1 MAEETQGVHYRLT
14 AGDNGFSA
22 TLNKAVD
29 TLKTL
34 KNETQALKDKEKE
47 LTAELKTVSEKYG
60 ENSKRAKELRK
71 SLNDNRAEQARL
83 SVEVAK
89 ANNEISKQTKQM
101 RETASAAKEAANGT
115 ETLANGLNLIKGIV
129 AGYAGKKLFDVLIGT
144 NKDYE
149 QALTS
154 FEVILGSAD
163 KADKLMSDLEKF
175 ASVTPFNTE
184 DVQKASTMLLGYG
197 VEAENLLDIMG
208 RLGDLSQGSA
218 EKLDRVSLAYG
229 QMLAKGKVTGE
240 EMRQLIEAQVPL
252 LQGLAD
258 YLGKSTAEVQDM
270 VSKGAVG
277 INDLN
282 GAIVKMTSEGGKFFN
297 MMEKQSET
305 MGGKL
310 ATLEDN
316 ISIIGRNIGEE
327 TFQALKGEL
336 EEVIS
341 ALDRMSEDGSLD
353 EFAQNIGEDIASV
366 ITFIANLIKFLYEI
380 KDVLIA
386 GAGAWLTYKTA
397 IGTLTVIQSVTT
409 WGKGLIVTLKALQ
422 AVKANGITY
431 STLYKAA
438 ILGEQGAIKA
448 CSAAGIKD
456 IAMKGAQV
464 TATNTATGATLK
476 FNAVL
481 LANPVTWIV
490 GALALLVGGL
500 AAYSMASGN
509 AADKTKKLNEE
520 MSETKDKITETKDK
534 LTEVDKKMAELQKKG
549 TLSLTEQEDLK
560 RLREQKDLLEDEL
573 ELLRQKQKI
582 QNQEAEKNAI
592 KYSKDIEKT
601 VNNDISEY
609 NRNRTLSNINAA
621 TSVQSNIKRG
631 AESDAEKYKEKLLE
645 TRKTARENL
654 LNITGTDEDAQKA
667 KETLESL
674 IDTIEKAVY
683 SAEELNK
690 VKLTD
695 LLEENNRLSDAVEKL
710 SEKGE
715 VTADDVNA
723 LAEKFPVL
731 KDYMD
736 STGVSAETLAAEFSK
751 AKDETSGLKEE
762 TSKLSETLSGLSAM
776 GNAIGTLSEG
786 FKEISKDGKL
796 TFSAIAEIGEKFK
809 DVSGIDEYVKR
820 LSKTNLT
827 AKEAQ
832 GIFGELTKKYI
843 EQQTASGNLAAADEE
858 LIAKMLSENGVANA
872 SAVAHDVVKSAKIDN
887 AVETVEL
894 TDKTI
899 DEIKALSEE
908 SDGAFSAEEA
918 LQALLQKK
926 LQLNE
931 IKINTADDVAQ
942 IENIARAAGASIGA
956 LAELAKAK
964 ALLSKDNLSIGDLK
978 QLDNLQLQLRNG
990 TYDFGFS
997 KNFSTTPTVTSKA
1010 DKKGGG
1016 SKSSSK
1022 KDDRFEKA
1030 RNDLQYQLDKELI
1043 SEEAFYNELEKL
1055 NNNFHKQQS
1064 EDWKK
1069 VDAEIAKGRKKLSEE
1084 AEKNAENE
1092 RKKRVSAFKEE
1103 NERKLSDIDG
1113 YYNRLDAKGEL
1124 TTEKELA
1131 HLQEKRDK
1139 YLEFYEAVQNADFL
1153 TADEKDE
1160 LLREYSEDITDCDK
1174 GIRQKKKEILDN
1186 ELSDYEAYLDER
1198 EFYGKSSAEEEAE
1211 TYQKCIDKIKEAYA
1225 QGILSYEEYVE
1236 YMKNYNM
1243 KTYTSKNNSFKD
1255 GLTNSE
1261 KWINERNKLDDW
1273 SKHNDTE
1280 VEAIV
1285 RVMNRIEEAYQ
1296 NGIIGNK
1303 EYNEFM
1309 ETWGDKLYESVK
1321 SSTQKAIEAE
1331 EARLKNVYKSEYE
1344 EKKKSL
1350 EKGLEKRLETLK
1362 KERSAMENYYDSEI
1376 DKLEELQKK
1385 RKEDKEDEDD
1395 NLKLARL
1402 TEKLKYESDEEN
1414 RKNLEKEIKDLK
1426 EEISDKMFDRD
1437 IENQKD
1443 ALKTEKKLKLEKLDE
1458 TMDEVQ
1464 SVTQSRIDAMSKR
1477 YERQI
1482 SSIDLAAAIHDNLDL
1497 RRFEE
1502 IGEEIGS
1509 TLATPIQ
1516 NMVNGALQ
1524 GINSLNE
1531 MTASERGSVTYNT
1544 RNVYNNN
1551 ASVKQYISADRKTPW
1566 QIARGLNKTISS
1578 VLGTEITQN

>member
-101 RETASAAKEAANGT
+101 RETASAADKATDSTKA
-115 ETLANGLNLIKGIV
+115 LANGLNLIKGIV

-270 VSKGAVG
+270 VSKGSVG

-386 GAGAWLTYKTA
+386 GAGTWLTYKTA

-409 WGKGLIVTLKALQ
+409 WSKGLIVTLKALQ

-573 ELLRQKQKI
+573 ELLREKEKL
-582 QNQEAEKNAI
+582 QNQELNDNAI
-592 KYSKDIEKT
+592 KYAKSYDRKGWNFFAH
-601 VNNDISEY
+601 NNTDYVATNSNLELY
-609 NRNRTLSNINAA
+609 KNANSDTLKQQMK
-621 TSVQSNIKRG
+621 V
-631 AESDAEKYKEKLLE
+631 DLLN

-723 LAEKFPVL
+723 LAEKFPAL

-796 TFSAIAEIGEKFK
+796 TFSTIAEIGEKFN

-843 EQQTASGNLAAADEE
+843 EQQTASGNLADADEE

-942 IENIARAAGASIGA
+942 IENIARAAGASIGT

-997 KNFSTTPTVTSKA
+997 KNSSTTPTVTSKA

-1153 TADEKDE
+1153 TAEEKDE

-1174 GIRQKKKEILDN
+1174 GIRQKKKEVLDD

-1198 EFYGKSSAEEEAE
+1198 EFYGKSSAEEEVE

-1255 GLTNSE
+1255 GLTSSE

-1509 TLATPIQ
+1509 ALATPIQ

>member
-270 VSKGAVG
+270 VSKGSVG

-336 EEVIS
+336 EDVIS

-422 AVKANGITY
+422 AVKAKGITY

-481 LANPVTWIV
+481 LANPVTWVV

-573 ELLRQKQKI
+573 ELLREKEKLTAKE
-582 QNQEAEKNAI
+582 QNNTAI
-592 KYSKDIEKT
+592 KYAKRAEGVAYNEEIDAHIRGYTGET
-601 VNNDISEY
+601 VSEST
-609 NRNRTLSNINAA
+609 RDNAK
-621 TSVQSNIKRG
+621 I
-631 AESDAEKYKEKLLE
+631 KLLDY
-645 TRKTARENL
+645 RKTARENL
-654 LNITGTDEDAQKA
+654 LNITGTDEEATKA
-667 KETLESL
+667 KETLQGL
-674 IDTIEKAVY
+674 IDKINEAIYTE
-683 SAEELNK
+683 EELNK

-695 LLEENNRLSDAVEKL
+695 LLEENNKLSDAVEKL

-723 LAEKFPVL
+723 LAEKFPAL

-751 AKDETSGLKEE
+751 AKDETSGLKDE

-796 TFSAIAEIGEKFK
+796 TFSTIAEIGEKFN

-843 EQQTASGNLAAADEE
+843 EQQIASGNLADADEE

-872 SAVAHDVVKSAKIDN
+872 SAVAHDMVAVQKAKN
-887 AVETVEL
+887 TLE
-894 TDKTI
+894 TI
-899 DEIKALSEE
+899 DLTNKTDEEIIALLMEKDKSL
-908 SDGAFSAEEA
+908 SAEEA
-918 LQALLQKK
+918 MKALLERKK
-926 LQLNE
+926 ELNG
-931 IKINTADDVAQ
+931 IKINTDDDIAA
-942 IENIARAAGASIGA
+942 IENLAIMADTGRIA
-956 LAELAKAK
+956 LENLAKAK
-964 ALLSKDNLSIGDLK
+964 YLWANGSFLDNWKATSKDGNGDK
-978 QLDNLQLQLRNG
+978 DDILDFKL
-990 TYDFGFS
+990 
-997 KNFSTTPTVTSKA
+997 TTPKITSPSS
-1010 DKKGGG
+1010 KK
-1016 SKSSSK
+1016 SSSSSK

-1153 TADEKDE
+1153 AADEKDE
-1160 LLREYSEDITDCDK
+1160 LLREYSDNITDCDK
-1174 GIRQKKKEILDN
+1174 GIRQKKKEVLDD

-1198 EFYGKSSAEEEAE
+1198 EFYGKSSAEEEVE

-1362 KERSAMENYYDSEI
+1362 KERSAMEDYYDSEI

-1509 TLATPIQ
+1509 ALATPIQ

>member
-34 KNETQALKDKEKE
+34 KNETQALKDREKE

-341 ALDRMSEDGSLD
+341 TLDRMSEDGSLD

-386 GAGAWLTYKTA
+386 GAVAWLTYKTA

-438 ILGEQGAIKA
+438 ILGEQGAIEL
-448 CSAAGIKD
+448 CSKAGIKD
-456 IAMKGAQV
+456 IAVKGGQAV
-464 TATNTATGATLK
+464 ATNTATGATIKL
-476 FNAVL
+476 NAVM
-481 LANPVTWIV
+481 LASPVTWIV
-490 GALALLVGGL
+490 GAIALLVGGL
-500 AAYSMASGN
+500 TAYCLAAGN

-573 ELLRQKQKI
+573 ELLREKEKLTAKKQ
-582 QNQEAEKNAI
+582 NDTAI
-592 KYSKDIEKT
+592 KYAKNYEKAKKGEAVWAWEDDDYDDIQTQLAFLKSGNE
-601 VNNDISEY
+601 S
-609 NRNRTLSNINAA
+609 NRDNAK
-621 TSVQSNIKRG
+621 I
-631 AESDAEKYKEKLLE
+631 KLLDY
-645 TRKTARENL
+645 RKTARENL
-654 LNITGTDEDAQKA
+654 LNITGTDEEATKA
-667 KETLESL
+667 KETLQGL
-674 IDTIEKAVY
+674 IDKINEAIYTE
-683 SAEELNK
+683 EELNK

-723 LAEKFPVL
+723 LAEKFPAL

-796 TFSAIAEIGEKFK
+796 TFSTIAEIGEKFK

-827 AKEAQ
+827 AKKAQ

-872 SAVAHDVVKSAKIDN
+872 SAVAHDMVAVQKAKN
-887 AVETVEL
+887 TLE
-894 TDKTI
+894 TI
-899 DEIKALSEE
+899 DLTNKTDEEIIALLMEKDKSL
-908 SDGAFSAEEA
+908 SAEEA
-918 LQALLQKK
+918 MKALLERKK
-926 LQLNE
+926 ELNG
-931 IKINTADDVAQ
+931 IKINTDDDIAA
-942 IENIARAAGASIGA
+942 IENLAIMADTGRIA
-956 LAELAKAK
+956 LENLAKAK
-964 ALLSKDNLSIGDLK
+964 YLWANGSFLDNWKATSKDGNGDK
-978 QLDNLQLQLRNG
+978 DDILDFKL
-990 TYDFGFS
+990 
-997 KNFSTTPTVTSKA
+997 TTPKITSPSS
-1010 DKKGGG
+1010 KK
-1016 SKSSSK
+1016 SSSSSK

-1030 RNDLQYQLDKELI
+1030 RDDLQYQLDKELI

-1064 EDWKK
+1064 SDWKK

-1153 TADEKDE
+1153 AADEKDE
-1160 LLREYSEDITDCDK
+1160 LLREYSDNITDCDK
-1174 GIRQKKKEILDN
+1174 GIRQKKKEVLDD
-1186 ELSDYEAYLDER
+1186 ELSDYETYLDER
-1198 EFYGKSSAEEEAE
+1198 EFYGKSSAEEEVE

-1362 KERSAMENYYDSEI
+1362 KERSAMEDYYDSEI

-1509 TLATPIQ
+1509 ALATPIQ

>member
-34 KNETQALKDKEKE
+34 KNETQALKDREKE

-101 RETASAAKEAANGT
+101 RETASAADKATDSTKA
-115 ETLANGLNLIKGIV
+115 LANGLKLIKGIV

-149 QALTS
+149 QAMTS
-154 FEVILGSAD
+154 FDVLLGSAE
-163 KADKLMSDLEKF
+163 KANTLMSDLEKF

-258 YLGKSTAEVQDM
+258 YLGKSTAEVQDLI
-270 VSKGAVG
+270 SKGTVG
-277 INDLN
+277 IDDLN

-305 MGGKL
+305 MSGKL

-422 AVKANGITY
+422 AVKAKGITY

-481 LANPVTWIV
+481 LANPLTWIV

-520 MSETKDKITETKDK
+520 MSETKDKITDTKDK

-573 ELLRQKQKI
+573 ELLREKEKLTAKKQ
-582 QNQEAEKNAI
+582 NDTAI
-592 KYSKDIEKT
+592 KYAKNYEKAKKGEAVWAWEDDDYDDIQTQLAFLKSGNE
-601 VNNDISEY
+601 S
-609 NRNRTLSNINAA
+609 NRDNAK
-621 TSVQSNIKRG
+621 I
-631 AESDAEKYKEKLLE
+631 KLLDY
-645 TRKTARENL
+645 RKTARENL
-654 LNITGTDEDAQKA
+654 LNITGTDEEATKA
-667 KETLESL
+667 KETLQGL
-674 IDTIEKAVY
+674 IDKINEAIYTE
-683 SAEELNK
+683 EELNK

-723 LAEKFPVL
+723 LAEKFPAL
-731 KDYMD
+731 KEYMD

-751 AKDETSGLKEE
+751 AKDETSGLKDE

-796 TFSAIAEIGEKFK
+796 TFSTIAEIGEKFN

-872 SAVAHDVVKSAKIDN
+872 SAVAHDMVAVQKAKN
-887 AVETVEL
+887 TLE
-894 TDKTI
+894 TI
-899 DEIKALSEE
+899 DLTNKTDEEIIALLMEKDKSL
-908 SDGAFSAEEA
+908 SAEEA
-918 LQALLQKK
+918 MKALLERKK
-926 LQLNE
+926 ELNG
-931 IKINTADDVAQ
+931 IKINTDDDIAA
-942 IENIARAAGASIGA
+942 IENLAIMADTGRIA
-956 LAELAKAK
+956 LENLAKAK
-964 ALLSKDNLSIGDLK
+964 YLWANGSFLDNWKATSKDGNGDK
-978 QLDNLQLQLRNG
+978 DDILDFKL
-990 TYDFGFS
+990 
-997 KNFSTTPTVTSKA
+997 TTPKITSPSS
-1010 DKKGGG
+1010 KK
-1016 SKSSSK
+1016 SSSSSK

-1153 TADEKDE
+1153 AADEKDE
-1160 LLREYSEDITDCDK
+1160 LLREYSDNITDCDK
-1174 GIRQKKKEILDN
+1174 GIRQKKKEVLDD

-1198 EFYGKSSAEEEAE
+1198 EFYGKSSAEEEVE

-1362 KERSAMENYYDSEI
+1362 KERSAMEDYYDSEI

-1464 SVTQSRIDAMSKR
+1464 SVTQNRIDAMSKR

-1509 TLATPIQ
+1509 ALATPIQ

>member
-34 KNETQALKDKEKE
+34 KNETQALKDREKE

-71 SLNDNRAEQARL
+71 SLNDNRAEQVRL

-115 ETLANGLNLIKGIV
+115 ETLANGLKLIKGIV

-305 MGGKL
+305 MSGKL

-341 ALDRMSEDGSLD
+341 SLDRMSEDGSLD

-386 GAGAWLTYKTA
+386 GAGAWLTYKAA
-397 IGTLTVIQSVTT
+397 IGTLTVIQSVTA
-409 WGKGLIVTLKALQ
+409 WGKGLIATLKALQ
-422 AVKANGITY
+422 AVKKAGVTF

-438 ILGEQGAIKA
+438 ILGEQVAIKA
-448 CSAAGIKD
+448 CSKAGLTD
-456 IAMKGAQV
+456 ITIKGAQV

-476 FNAVL
+476 FNATL
-481 LANPVTWIV
+481 LASPITWIV

-509 AADKTKKLNEE
+509 AADKTKKLNDE
-520 MSETKDKITETKDK
+520 MSETKDKITDTKDK
-534 LTEVDKKMAELQKKG
+534 LSEVDKKMAELQKKG

-573 ELLRQKQKI
+573 ELLREKEKLTAKKQ
-582 QNQEAEKNAI
+582 NDTAI
-592 KYSKDIEKT
+592 KYAKNYEKAKKGEAVWAWEDDDYDDIQTQLAFLKSG
-601 VNNDISEY
+601 NDS
-609 NRNRTLSNINAA
+609 NRDNAK
-621 TSVQSNIKRG
+621 I
-631 AESDAEKYKEKLLE
+631 KLLDY
-645 TRKTARENL
+645 RKNARENL
-654 LNITGTDEDAQKA
+654 LNITGTDEEANKA
-667 KETLESL
+667 KETLQGL
-674 IDTIEKAVY
+674 IDKINEAIYTE
-683 SAEELNK
+683 EELNK

-695 LLEENNRLSDAVEKL
+695 LLEENNKLSDAVEKL

-715 VTADDVNA
+715 VTANDVNA
-723 LAEKFPVL
+723 LAEKFPAL

-843 EQQTASGNLAAADEE
+843 EQQTASGNLADADEE

-872 SAVAHDVVKSAKIDN
+872 SAVAHDMVAVQKAKN
-887 AVETVEL
+887 TLE
-894 TDKTI
+894 TI
-899 DEIKALSEE
+899 DLTNKTDEEIIALLMEKDKSL
-908 SDGAFSAEEA
+908 SAEEA
-918 LQALLQKK
+918 MKALLERKK
-926 LQLNE
+926 ELNG
-931 IKINTADDVAQ
+931 IKINTDDDIAA
-942 IENIARAAGASIGA
+942 IENLAIMADTGRIA
-956 LAELAKAK
+956 LENLAKAK
-964 ALLSKDNLSIGDLK
+964 YLWANGSFLDNWKATSKDGNGDK
-978 QLDNLQLQLRNG
+978 DDILDFKL
-990 TYDFGFS
+990 
-997 KNFSTTPTVTSKA
+997 TTPKITSPSS
-1010 DKKGGG
+1010 KK
-1016 SKSSSK
+1016 SSSSSK

-1030 RNDLQYQLDKELI
+1030 RDDLQYQLDKELI

-1069 VDAEIAKGRKKLSEE
+1069 VDAEIAKGRRKLAEE

-1139 YLEFYEAVQNADFL
+1139 YSEFYEAVQNADFL

-1160 LLREYSEDITDCDK
+1160 LLREYSNNITDCDK
-1174 GIRQKKKEILDN
+1174 GIRQKKKEVLDN

-1236 YMKNYNM
+1236 YMKKYNM

-1273 SKHNDTE
+1273 SKHGDTE

-1285 RVMNRIEEAYQ
+1285 RVINRIEEAYQ
-1296 NGIIGNK
+1296 NGTIGNK

-1321 SSTQKAIEAE
+1321 SSTEKAIEAE

-1464 SVTQSRIDAMSKR
+1464 SVTQSRIDAMTKR

-1509 TLATPIQ
+1509 ALATPIQ

-1551 ASVKQYISADRKTPW
+1551 ASVKQFISADRKTPW
-1566 QIARGLNKTISS
+1566 QIARGLSKTISS

>member
-34 KNETQALKDKEKE
+34 KNETQALKDREKE

-115 ETLANGLNLIKGIV
+115 ETLANGLKLIKGIV

-305 MGGKL
+305 MSGKL

-341 ALDRMSEDGSLD
+341 SLDRMSEDGSLD

-386 GAGAWLTYKTA
+386 GAGAWLTYKAA
-397 IGTLTVIQSVTT
+397 IGTLTVIQSVTA
-409 WGKGLIVTLKALQ
+409 WGKGLIATLKALQ
-422 AVKANGITY
+422 AVKKAGVTF

-438 ILGEQGAIKA
+438 ILGEQVAIKA
-448 CSAAGIKD
+448 CSKAGLTD
-456 IAMKGAQV
+456 ITIKGAQV

-476 FNAVL
+476 FNATL
-481 LANPVTWIV
+481 LASPITWIV

-509 AADKTKKLNEE
+509 AADKTKKLNDE
-520 MSETKDKITETKDK
+520 MSETKDKITDTKDK
-534 LTEVDKKMAELQKKG
+534 LSEVDKKMAELQKKG

-573 ELLRQKQKI
+573 ELLREKEKLTAKKQ
-582 QNQEAEKNAI
+582 NDTAI
-592 KYSKDIEKT
+592 KYAKNYDKKGKNFFSWNTPDYIKT
-601 VNNDISEY
+601 SSNLLLYQAAQSD
-609 NRNRTLSNINAA
+609 TLKQQAK
-621 TSVQSNIKRG
+621 V
-631 AESDAEKYKEKLLE
+631 DLLN

-667 KETLESL
+667 KETLEGL

-723 LAEKFPVL
+723 LAEKFPAL

-751 AKDETSGLKEE
+751 AKDETSGLKDE

-796 TFSAIAEIGEKFK
+796 TFSTIAEIGEKFK

-843 EQQTASGNLAAADEE
+843 EQQTASGNLADADEE

-872 SAVAHDVVKSAKIDN
+872 SAVAHDMVAVQKAKN
-887 AVETVEL
+887 TLE
-894 TDKTI
+894 TI
-899 DEIKALSEE
+899 DLTNKTDEEIIALLMEKDKSL
-908 SDGAFSAEEA
+908 SAEEA
-918 LQALLQKK
+918 MKALLERKK
-926 LQLNE
+926 ELNG
-931 IKINTADDVAQ
+931 IKINTDDDIAA
-942 IENIARAAGASIGA
+942 IENLAIMADTGRIA
-956 LAELAKAK
+956 LENLAKAK
-964 ALLSKDNLSIGDLK
+964 YLWANGSFLDNWKATSKDGNGDK
-978 QLDNLQLQLRNG
+978 DDILDFKL
-990 TYDFGFS
+990 
-997 KNFSTTPTVTSKA
+997 TTPKITAPSSK
-1010 DKKGGG
+1010 KSGG

-1030 RNDLQYQLDKELI
+1030 RDDLQYQLDKELI

-1069 VDAEIAKGRKKLSEE
+1069 VDAEIAKGRRKLAEE

-1139 YLEFYEAVQNADFL
+1139 YSEFYEAVQNADFL

-1160 LLREYSEDITDCDK
+1160 LLREYSNNITDCDK
-1174 GIRQKKKEILDN
+1174 GIRQKKKEVLDN

-1273 SKHNDTE
+1273 SKHGDTE

-1285 RVMNRIEEAYQ
+1285 RVINRIEEAYQ
-1296 NGIIGNK
+1296 NGTIGNK

-1443 ALKTEKKLKLEKLDE
+1443 ALKAEKKLKLEKLDE

-1509 TLATPIQ
+1509 ALATPIQ

-1551 ASVKQYISADRKTPW
+1551 ASVKQFISADRKTPW
-1566 QIARGLNKTISS
+1566 QIARGLSKTISS

>member
-34 KNETQALKDKEKE
+34 KNETQALKDREKE

-71 SLNDNRAEQARL
+71 SLNDNRAEQVRL

-101 RETASAAKEAANGT
+101 RETESAAKEAANGT
-115 ETLANGLNLIKGIV
+115 ETLANGLKLIKGIV

-386 GAGAWLTYKTA
+386 GAGAWLTYKAA

-422 AVKANGITY
+422 TVKKAGITF

-448 CSAAGIKD
+448 CSAADIKD

-464 TATNTATGATLK
+464 TATNAATGATLK
-476 FNAVL
+476 FNATL
-481 LANPVTWIV
+481 LASPVTWVV

-509 AADKTKKLNEE
+509 AANKTKKLNEE
-520 MSETKDKITETKDK
+520 MSETKDKITDTKDK

-573 ELLRQKQKI
+573 ELLREKEKLTAKE
-582 QNQEAEKNAI
+582 QNNTAI
-592 KYSKDIEKT
+592 KYAKSYDRKGWNFFAH
-601 VNNDISEY
+601 NNTDYVATNSNLELY
-609 NRNRTLSNINAA
+609 KNANSDTLKQQMK
-621 TSVQSNIKRG
+621 V
-631 AESDAEKYKEKLLE
+631 DLLN

-654 LNITGTDEDAQKA
+654 LNITGTDKDAQKA

-723 LAEKFPVL
+723 LAEKFPAL

-751 AKDETSGLKEE
+751 AKDETSELKDE

-796 TFSAIAEIGEKFK
+796 TFSTIAEIGEKFK

-872 SAVAHDVVKSAKIDN
+872 SAVAHDMVKSAKIDN

-899 DEIKALSEE
+899 DEIKALSKE
-908 SDGAFSAEEA
+908 SDGAFSAGEA

-926 LQLNE
+926 LKLNE

-942 IENIARAAGASIGA
+942 IENIARAAGAGIGV
-956 LAELAKAK
+956 LAELARVKT
-964 ALLSKDNLSIGDLK
+964 LLSKDNLSIGDLK
-978 QLDNLQLQLRNG
+978 QIDNLQLQLKNG

-997 KNFSTTPTVTSKA
+997 KNSSTTPTVTSKA
-1010 DKKGGG
+1010 DKKSGG

-1030 RNDLQYQLDKELI
+1030 RDDLQYQLDKELI

-1064 EDWKK
+1064 SDWKK

-1153 TADEKDE
+1153 TAEEKDE

-1174 GIRQKKKEILDN
+1174 GIRQKKKEFLDN

-1296 NGIIGNK
+1296 NGTIGDK

-1321 SSTQKAIEAE
+1321 SSTEKAIEAE
-1331 EARLKNVYKSEYE
+1331 ETRLKNVYKSEYE

-1464 SVTQSRIDAMSKR
+1464 SVTQSRIAAMTKR

-1497 RRFEE
+1497 KRFEE

-1509 TLATPIQ
+1509 ALATPIQ

-1531 MTASERGSVTYNT
+1531 MTASERGAVTYNT
-1544 RNVYNNN
+1544 NNVYNNN
-1551 ASVKQYISADRKTPW
+1551 ASVKQFISADRKTPW
-1566 QIARGLNKTISS
+1566 QIARSLNKTISS

>member
-34 KNETQALKDKEKE
+34 KNETQALKDREKE

-115 ETLANGLNLIKGIV
+115 ETLANGLKLIKGIV

-305 MGGKL
+305 MSGKL

-448 CSAAGIKD
+448 CSAASIKD

-573 ELLRQKQKI
+573 ELLREKEKLTAKKQ
-582 QNQEAEKNAI
+582 NDTAI
-592 KYSKDIEKT
+592 KYAKNYEKAKKGEAVWAWEDDDYDDIQTQLAFLKSGNE
-601 VNNDISEY
+601 S
-609 NRNRTLSNINAA
+609 NRDNAK
-621 TSVQSNIKRG
+621 I
-631 AESDAEKYKEKLLE
+631 KLLDY
-645 TRKTARENL
+645 RKTARENL
-654 LNITGTDEDAQKA
+654 LNITGTDEEATKA
-667 KETLESL
+667 KETLQGL
-674 IDTIEKAVY
+674 IDKINEAIYTE
-683 SAEELNK
+683 EELNK

-723 LAEKFPVL
+723 LAEKFPAL

-796 TFSAIAEIGEKFK
+796 TFSTIAEIGEKFK

-872 SAVAHDVVKSAKIDN
+872 SAVAHDMVAVQKAKN
-887 AVETVEL
+887 TLE
-894 TDKTI
+894 TI
-899 DEIKALSEE
+899 DLTNKTDEEIIALLMEKDKSL
-908 SDGAFSAEEA
+908 SAEEA
-918 LQALLQKK
+918 MKALLERKK
-926 LQLNE
+926 ELNG
-931 IKINTADDVAQ
+931 IKINTDDDIAA
-942 IENIARAAGASIGA
+942 IENLAIMADTGRIA
-956 LAELAKAK
+956 LENLAKAK
-964 ALLSKDNLSIGDLK
+964 YLWANGSFLDNWKATSKDGNGDK
-978 QLDNLQLQLRNG
+978 DDILDFKL
-990 TYDFGFS
+990 
-997 KNFSTTPTVTSKA
+997 TTPKITAPSSK
-1010 DKKGGG
+1010 KSGG

-1064 EDWKK
+1064 SDWKK
-1069 VDAEIAKGRKKLSEE
+1069 VDAEITKGRKKLSEE

-1174 GIRQKKKEILDN
+1174 GIRQKKKEVLDN

-1296 NGIIGNK
+1296 NGTIGDK

-1321 SSTQKAIEAE
+1321 SSTEKAIEVE
-1331 EARLKNVYKSEYE
+1331 ETRLKNVYKSEYE

-1458 TMDEVQ
+1458 TMNEVQ
-1464 SVTQSRIDAMSKR
+1464 SVTQSRIDAMTKR

-1509 TLATPIQ
+1509 ALATPIQ

>member
-115 ETLANGLNLIKGIV
+115 ETLANGLKLIKGIA

-270 VSKGAVG
+270 VSKGSVG

-353 EFAQNIGEDIASV
+353 DFAQNIGEDIASV

-422 AVKANGITY
+422 AVKAKGITF

-438 ILGEQGAIKA
+438 ILGEQGAIQA
-448 CSAAGIKD
+448 CSKAHLKD
-456 IAMKGAQV
+456 ITIKGAQV

-481 LANPVTWIV
+481 LASPVTWVV

-500 AAYSMASGN
+500 AAYSMASEK
-509 AADKTKKLNEE
+509 AANKTKKLNEE
-520 MSETKDKITETKDK
+520 MSETKDEITETKDK

-573 ELLRQKQKI
+573 ELLREKEKLTAKE
-582 QNQEAEKNAI
+582 QNDTAI
-592 KYSKDIEKT
+592 KYAKRAEGVAYNEEIDAHIRGYTGET
-601 VNNDISEY
+601 VSEST
-609 NRNRTLSNINAA
+609 RDNAK
-621 TSVQSNIKRG
+621 I
-631 AESDAEKYKEKLLE
+631 KLLDY
-645 TRKTARENL
+645 RKTARENL
-654 LNITGTDEDAQKA
+654 LNITGTDEEANKA
-667 KETLESL
+667 KETLQDL
-674 IDTIEKAVY
+674 IDKINEAIYTE
-683 SAEELNK
+683 EELNK

-715 VTADDVNA
+715 VTANDVNA
-723 LAEKFPVL
+723 LAEKFPAL

-796 TFSAIAEIGEKFK
+796 TFSTIAEIGEKFN

-843 EQQTASGNLAAADEE
+843 EQQTASGNLADADEE

-872 SAVAHDVVKSAKIDN
+872 SAVAHDMVKSAKMDN

-908 SDGAFSAEEA
+908 SDGAFSTEEA

-931 IKINTADDVAQ
+931 IKIDTADDVAQ
-942 IENIARAAGASIGA
+942 IENIARAAGAGIGV
-956 LAELAKAK
+956 LAELARVKT
-964 ALLSKDNLSIGDLK
+964 LLSKDNLSIGDLK
-978 QLDNLQLQLRNG
+978 QIDNLQLQLKNG

-997 KNFSTTPTVTSKA
+997 EKTSTTPTVTSKA
-1010 DKKGGG
+1010 DKKSGG

-1030 RNDLQYQLDKELI
+1030 RDDLQYQLDKELI

-1064 EDWKK
+1064 SDWKK

-1092 RKKRVSAFKEE
+1092 RKKRISAFKEE

-1139 YLEFYEAVQNADFL
+1139 YSEFYEAVQNADFL

-1160 LLREYSEDITDCDK
+1160 LLREYSDNITDCDK
-1174 GIRQKKKEILDN
+1174 GIRQKKKEVLDD

-1273 SKHNDTE
+1273 SKYGDTE

-1285 RVMNRIEEAYQ
+1285 RVINRIEEAYQ
-1296 NGIIGNK
+1296 NGTIGNK

-1309 ETWGDKLYESVK
+1309 GTWGDKLYESVK
-1321 SSTQKAIEAE
+1321 SSTEKAIEAE
-1331 EARLKNVYKSEYE
+1331 ETRLKNVYKSEYE

-1458 TMDEVQ
+1458 TMNEVQ
-1464 SVTQSRIDAMSKR
+1464 NVTQSRIDAMSKR

-1509 TLATPIQ
+1509 ALATPIQ

>member
-34 KNETQALKDKEKE
+34 KNETQVLKDKEKE

-115 ETLANGLNLIKGIV
+115 ETLANGLKLIKGIV

-305 MGGKL
+305 MSGKL

-422 AVKANGITY
+422 AVKAKGITF

-438 ILGEQGAIKA
+438 ILGEQGAIQA
-448 CSAAGIKD
+448 CSKAHLKD
-456 IAMKGAQV
+456 ITIKGAQV

-573 ELLRQKQKI
+573 ELLREKEKL
-582 QNQEAEKNAI
+582 QNQELNDNAI
-592 KYSKDIEKT
+592 KYAKSYDRKGWNFFAH
-601 VNNDISEY
+601 NNTDYVATNSNLELY
-609 NRNRTLSNINAA
+609 KNANSDTLKQQMK
-621 TSVQSNIKRG
+621 V
-631 AESDAEKYKEKLLE
+631 DLLN

-723 LAEKFPVL
+723 LAEKFPAL

-786 FKEISKDGKL
+786 FKEISKDGRL
-796 TFSAIAEIGEKFK
+796 TFSTIAEIGEKFK

-872 SAVAHDVVKSAKIDN
+872 SAVAHDMVAVQKAKN
-887 AVETVEL
+887 TLE
-894 TDKTI
+894 TI
-899 DEIKALSEE
+899 DLTNKTDEEIIALLMEKDKSL
-908 SDGAFSAEEA
+908 SAEEA
-918 LQALLQKK
+918 MKALLERKK
-926 LQLNE
+926 ELNG
-931 IKINTADDVAQ
+931 IKINTDDDIAA
-942 IENIARAAGASIGA
+942 IENLAIMADTGRIA
-956 LAELAKAK
+956 LENLAKAK
-964 ALLSKDNLSIGDLK
+964 YLWANGSFLDNWKATSKDGNGDK
-978 QLDNLQLQLRNG
+978 DDILDFKL
-990 TYDFGFS
+990 
-997 KNFSTTPTVTSKA
+997 TTPKITSPPS
-1010 DKKGGG
+1010 KK
-1016 SKSSSK
+1016 SSSSSK

-1030 RNDLQYQLDKELI
+1030 RDDLQYQLDKELI

-1321 SSTQKAIEAE
+1321 GSTQKAIEAE

-1509 TLATPIQ
+1509 ALATPIQ

>member
-34 KNETQALKDKEKE
+34 KNETQALKDREKE

-115 ETLANGLNLIKGIV
+115 ETLANGLKLIKGIA

-305 MGGKL
+305 MSGKL

-353 EFAQNIGEDIASV
+353 EFAQNIGENIASA
-366 ITFIANLIKFLYEI
+366 ITFITNLLKFLYEI

-422 AVKANGITY
+422 AVKAKGITF

-438 ILGEQGAIKA
+438 ILGEQGAIQA
-448 CSAAGIKD
+448 CSKAHLKD
-456 IAMKGAQV
+456 ITIKGAQV

-481 LANPVTWIV
+481 LASPVTWVV

-573 ELLRQKQKI
+573 ELLREKEKLTSKE
-582 QNQEAEKNAI
+582 QNNTAI
-592 KYSKDIEKT
+592 KYAKNYEKAKKGEAVWAWEDDDYDDIQTQLAFLKSGNE
-601 VNNDISEY
+601 S
-609 NRNRTLSNINAA
+609 NRDNAK
-621 TSVQSNIKRG
+621 I
-631 AESDAEKYKEKLLE
+631 KLLDY
-645 TRKTARENL
+645 RKTARENL
-654 LNITGTDEDAQKA
+654 LNITGTDEEATKA
-667 KETLESL
+667 KETLQGL
-674 IDTIEKAVY
+674 IDKINEAIYTE
-683 SAEELNK
+683 EELNK

-695 LLEENNRLSDAVEKL
+695 LLEENNKLSDAVEKL

-715 VTADDVNA
+715 VTANDVNA
-723 LAEKFPVL
+723 LAEKFPAL

-796 TFSAIAEIGEKFK
+796 TFSTIAEIGEKFK

-843 EQQTASGNLAAADEE
+843 EQQTASGNLADADEE

-872 SAVAHDVVKSAKIDN
+872 SAVAHDMVAVQKAKN
-887 AVETVEL
+887 TLE
-894 TDKTI
+894 TI
-899 DEIKALSEE
+899 DLTNKTDEEIIALLMEKDKSL
-908 SDGAFSAEEA
+908 SAEEA
-918 LQALLQKK
+918 MKALLERKK
-926 LQLNE
+926 ELNG
-931 IKINTADDVAQ
+931 IKINTDDDIAA
-942 IENIARAAGASIGA
+942 IENLAIMADTGRIA
-956 LAELAKAK
+956 LENLAKAK
-964 ALLSKDNLSIGDLK
+964 YLWANGSFLDNWKATSKDGNGDK
-978 QLDNLQLQLRNG
+978 DDILDFKL
-990 TYDFGFS
+990 
-997 KNFSTTPTVTSKA
+997 TTPKITAPSSK
-1010 DKKGGG
+1010 KSGG

-1069 VDAEIAKGRKKLSEE
+1069 VDAEVTKGRRKLAEE

-1139 YLEFYEAVQNADFL
+1139 YSEFYEAVQNADFL

-1160 LLREYSEDITDCDK
+1160 LLREYSDNITDCDK
-1174 GIRQKKKEILDN
+1174 GIRQKKKEVLDD

-1236 YMKNYNM
+1236 YMKKYNM

-1273 SKHNDTE
+1273 SKHGDTE

-1285 RVMNRIEEAYQ
+1285 RVINRIEEAYQ
-1296 NGIIGNK
+1296 NGTIGNK

-1321 SSTQKAIEAE
+1321 SSTEKAIEAE
-1331 EARLKNVYKSEYE
+1331 ETRLKNVYKSEYE

-1458 TMDEVQ
+1458 TMNEVQ
-1464 SVTQSRIDAMSKR
+1464 NVTQSRIDAMTKR

-1509 TLATPIQ
+1509 ALATPIQ

-1531 MTASERGSVTYNT
+1531 MTATERGSVTYNT

>member
-34 KNETQALKDKEKE
+34 KNETQALKDREKE

-115 ETLANGLNLIKGIV
+115 ETLANGLKLIKGIV
-129 AGYAGKKLFDVLIGT
+129 AGYAGKKLFDVLIGA

-282 GAIVKMTSEGGKFFN
+282 GTIVKMTSEGGKFFN

-305 MGGKL
+305 MSGKL

-341 ALDRMSEDGSLD
+341 ALDRMSEDGTLD

-422 AVKANGITY
+422 TVKAKGITF

-476 FNAVL
+476 FNATL
-481 LANPVTWIV
+481 LASPVTWIV

-509 AADKTKKLNEE
+509 AADKTKKLNDE

-573 ELLRQKQKI
+573 ELLREKEKLTAKE
-582 QNQEAEKNAI
+582 QNNTAI
-592 KYSKDIEKT
+592 KYAKSYDRKGWNFFAH
-601 VNNDISEY
+601 NNTDYVATNSNLELY
-609 NRNRTLSNINAA
+609 KNANSDTLKQQMK
-621 TSVQSNIKRG
+621 V
-631 AESDAEKYKEKLLE
+631 DLLN

-654 LNITGTDEDAQKA
+654 LNITGTDKDAQKA

-723 LAEKFPVL
+723 LAEKFPAL

-751 AKDETSGLKEE
+751 AKDETSELKDE

-796 TFSAIAEIGEKFK
+796 TFSTIAEIGEKFK

-872 SAVAHDVVKSAKIDN
+872 SAVAHDMVKSAKIDN

-899 DEIKALSEE
+899 DEIKALSKE
-908 SDGAFSAEEA
+908 SDGAFSAGEA

-926 LQLNE
+926 LKLNE

-942 IENIARAAGASIGA
+942 IENIARAAGAGIGV
-956 LAELAKAK
+956 LAELARVKT
-964 ALLSKDNLSIGDLK
+964 LLSKDNLSIGDLK
-978 QLDNLQLQLRNG
+978 QIDNLQLQLRNG

-997 KNFSTTPTVTSKA
+997 KNSSTTPTVTSKA
-1010 DKKGGG
+1010 DKKSGG

-1069 VDAEIAKGRKKLSEE
+1069 VDAEVTKGRRKLAEE

-1153 TADEKDE
+1153 TAEEKDE

-1174 GIRQKKKEILDN
+1174 GIRQKKKEVLDD

-1331 EARLKNVYKSEYE
+1331 ETRLKNVYKSEYE

-1464 SVTQSRIDAMSKR
+1464 SVTQRRIDAMTKR

-1509 TLATPIQ
+1509 ALATPIQ

-1531 MTASERGSVTYNT
+1531 MTATERGSVTYNT

-1551 ASVKQYISADRKTPW
+1551 ASVKQFISADRKTPW
-1566 QIARGLNKTISS
+1566 QIARGLSKTISS

>member
-1 MAEETQGVHYRLT
+1 MAEEIQGVHYRLT

-34 KNETQALKDKEKE
+34 RNETQALKDKEKE

-115 ETLANGLNLIKGIV
+115 ETLANGLKLIKGIV

-270 VSKGAVG
+270 VSKGSVG

-353 EFAQNIGEDIASV
+353 DFAQNIGEDIASV

-422 AVKANGITY
+422 AVKAKGITY

-520 MSETKDKITETKDK
+520 MSETKDKITDTKDK

-573 ELLRQKQKI
+573 ELLREKEKLTAKKQ
-582 QNQEAEKNAI
+582 NDTAI
-592 KYSKDIEKT
+592 KYAKNYEKAKKGEAVWAWEDDDYDDIQTQLAFLKSGNE
-601 VNNDISEY
+601 S
-609 NRNRTLSNINAA
+609 NRDNAK
-621 TSVQSNIKRG
+621 I
-631 AESDAEKYKEKLLE
+631 KLLDY
-645 TRKTARENL
+645 RKTARENL
-654 LNITGTDEDAQKA
+654 LNITGTDEEATKA
-667 KETLESL
+667 KETLQGL
-674 IDTIEKAVY
+674 IDKINEAIYTE
-683 SAEELNK
+683 EELNK

-723 LAEKFPVL
+723 LAEKFPAL

-776 GNAIGTLSEG
+776 RNAIGTLSEG

-796 TFSAIAEIGEKFK
+796 TFSTIAEIGEKFK

-843 EQQTASGNLAAADEE
+843 EQQTASGNLADADEE

-872 SAVAHDVVKSAKIDN
+872 SAVAHDMVAVQKAKN
-887 AVETVEL
+887 TLE
-894 TDKTI
+894 TI
-899 DEIKALSEE
+899 DLTNKTDEEIIALLMEKDKSL
-908 SDGAFSAEEA
+908 SAEEA
-918 LQALLQKK
+918 MKALLERKK
-926 LQLNE
+926 ELNG
-931 IKINTADDVAQ
+931 IKINTDDDIAA
-942 IENIARAAGASIGA
+942 IENLAIMADTGRIA
-956 LAELAKAK
+956 LENLAKAK
-964 ALLSKDNLSIGDLK
+964 YLWANGSFLDNWKATSKDGNSDKDDI
-978 QLDNLQLQLRNG
+978 LDFKL
-990 TYDFGFS
+990 
-997 KNFSTTPTVTSKA
+997 TTPKITSPSS
-1010 DKKGGG
+1010 KKSGG

-1153 TADEKDE
+1153 AADEKDE
-1160 LLREYSEDITDCDK
+1160 LLREYSDNITDCDK
-1174 GIRQKKKEILDN
+1174 GIRQKKKEVLDD
-1186 ELSDYEAYLDER
+1186 ELSDYETYLDER
-1198 EFYGKSSAEEEAE
+1198 EFYGKSSAEEEVE

-1331 EARLKNVYKSEYE
+1331 ETRLKNVYKSEYE

-1443 ALKTEKKLKLEKLDE
+1443 ALKAEKKLKLEKLDE

-1509 TLATPIQ
+1509 ALATPIQ

>member
-34 KNETQALKDKEKE
+34 KNETQALKDREKE

-115 ETLANGLNLIKGIV
+115 ETLANGLKLIKGIV

-305 MGGKL
+305 MSGKL

-448 CSAAGIKD
+448 CSAASIKD

-573 ELLRQKQKI
+573 ELLREKEKLTAKKQ
-582 QNQEAEKNAI
+582 NDTAI
-592 KYSKDIEKT
+592 KYAKNYEKAKKGEAVWAWEDDDYDDIQTQLAFLKSGNE
-601 VNNDISEY
+601 S
-609 NRNRTLSNINAA
+609 NRDNAK
-621 TSVQSNIKRG
+621 I
-631 AESDAEKYKEKLLE
+631 KLLDY
-645 TRKTARENL
+645 RKTARENL
-654 LNITGTDEDAQKA
+654 LNITGTDEEATKA
-667 KETLESL
+667 KETLQGL
-674 IDTIEKAVY
+674 IDKINEAIYTE
-683 SAEELNK
+683 EELNK

-723 LAEKFPVL
+723 LAEKFPAL

-796 TFSAIAEIGEKFK
+796 TFSTIAEIGEKFK

-872 SAVAHDVVKSAKIDN
+872 SAVAHDMVAVQKAKN
-887 AVETVEL
+887 TLE
-894 TDKTI
+894 TI
-899 DEIKALSEE
+899 DLTNKTDEEIIALLMEKDKSL
-908 SDGAFSAEEA
+908 SAEEA
-918 LQALLQKK
+918 MKALLERKK
-926 LQLNE
+926 ELNG
-931 IKINTADDVAQ
+931 IKINTDDDIAA
-942 IENIARAAGASIGA
+942 IENLAIMADTGRIA
-956 LAELAKAK
+956 LENLAKAK
-964 ALLSKDNLSIGDLK
+964 YLWANGSFLDNWKATSKDGNGDK
-978 QLDNLQLQLRNG
+978 DDILDFKL
-990 TYDFGFS
+990 
-997 KNFSTTPTVTSKA
+997 TTPKITSPSS
-1010 DKKGGG
+1010 KK
-1016 SKSSSK
+1016 SSSSSK

-1030 RNDLQYQLDKELI
+1030 RDDLQYQLDKELI

-1069 VDAEIAKGRKKLSEE
+1069 VDAEIAKGRRKLAEE

-1139 YLEFYEAVQNADFL
+1139 YSEFYEAVQNADFL

-1160 LLREYSEDITDCDK
+1160 LLREYSNNITDCDK
-1174 GIRQKKKEILDN
+1174 GIRQKKKEVLDN

-1273 SKHNDTE
+1273 SKHGDTE

-1285 RVMNRIEEAYQ
+1285 RVINRIEEAYQ
-1296 NGIIGNK
+1296 NGTIGNK

-1458 TMDEVQ
+1458 TMNEVQ
-1464 SVTQSRIDAMSKR
+1464 SVTQSRIDAMTKR

-1509 TLATPIQ
+1509 ALATPIQ

-1551 ASVKQYISADRKTPW
+1551 ASVKQYISADKKTPW

>member
-1 MAEETQGVHYRLT
+1 MAEEIQGVHYRLT

-34 KNETQALKDKEKE
+34 RNETQALKDKEKE

-101 RETASAAKEAANGT
+101 RETAAAAKEAANGT
-115 ETLANGLNLIKGIV
+115 ETLANGLKLIKGIV

-270 VSKGAVG
+270 VSKGSVG

-353 EFAQNIGEDIASV
+353 DFAQNIGEDIASV

-397 IGTLTVIQSVTT
+397 IGTLTVIQSITT

-422 AVKANGITY
+422 AVKAKGITY

-520 MSETKDKITETKDK
+520 MSETKDKITDTKDK

-573 ELLRQKQKI
+573 ELLREKEKLTAKE
-582 QNQEAEKNAI
+582 QNDAAI
-592 KYSKDIEKT
+592 KYAKTQEKSY
-601 VNNDISEY
+601 ISFGKTNHKNY
-609 NRNRTLSNINAA
+609 GDTQHYLYMYQN
-621 TSVQSNIKRG
+621 
-631 AESDAEKYKEKLLE
+631 ESSSDTQKQQAKVDLLN

-667 KETLESL
+667 KETLEGL

-723 LAEKFPVL
+723 LAEKFPAL

-796 TFSAIAEIGEKFK
+796 TFSTIAEIGEKFN

-843 EQQTASGNLAAADEE
+843 EQQTASENLADADEE

-872 SAVAHDVVKSAKIDN
+872 SAVAHDMVAVQKAKN
-887 AVETVEL
+887 TLE
-894 TDKTI
+894 TI
-899 DEIKALSEE
+899 DLTNKTDEEIIALLMEKDKSL
-908 SDGAFSAEEA
+908 SAEEA
-918 LQALLQKK
+918 MKALLERKK
-926 LQLNE
+926 ELNG
-931 IKINTADDVAQ
+931 IKINTDDDIAA
-942 IENIARAAGASIGA
+942 IENLAIMADTGRIA
-956 LAELAKAK
+956 LENLAKAK
-964 ALLSKDNLSIGDLK
+964 YLWANGSFLDNWKATSKDGNSDKDDI
-978 QLDNLQLQLRNG
+978 LDFKL
-990 TYDFGFS
+990 
-997 KNFSTTPTVTSKA
+997 TTPKITSPSS
-1010 DKKGGG
+1010 KKSGG

-1153 TADEKDE
+1153 TADEKNE

-1174 GIRQKKKEILDN
+1174 GIRQKKKEVLDN
-1186 ELSDYEAYLDER
+1186 ELSDYEAYLDEC
-1198 EFYGKSSAEEEAE
+1198 EFYGKSSAEEEVE

-1321 SSTQKAIEAE
+1321 GSTEKAIEAE
-1331 EARLKNVYKSEYE
+1331 ETRLKNVYKSEYE

-1509 TLATPIQ
+1509 ALATPIQ

>member
-34 KNETQALKDKEKE
+34 KNETQALKDREKE

-115 ETLANGLNLIKGIV
+115 ETLANGLKLIKGIV

-305 MGGKL
+305 MSGKL

-341 ALDRMSEDGSLD
+341 SLDRMSEDGSLD

-386 GAGAWLTYKTA
+386 GAGAWLTYKAA
-397 IGTLTVIQSVTT
+397 IGTLTVIQSVTA
-409 WGKGLIVTLKALQ
+409 WGKGLIATLKALQ
-422 AVKANGITY
+422 AVKKAGVTF

-438 ILGEQGAIKA
+438 ILGEQVAIKA
-448 CSAAGIKD
+448 CSKAGLTD
-456 IAMKGAQV
+456 ITIKGAQV

-476 FNAVL
+476 FNATL
-481 LANPVTWIV
+481 LASPITWIV

-509 AADKTKKLNEE
+509 AADKTKKLNDE
-520 MSETKDKITETKDK
+520 MSETKDKITDTKDK
-534 LTEVDKKMAELQKKG
+534 LSEVDKKMAELQKKG

-573 ELLRQKQKI
+573 ELLREKENLTAKKQ
-582 QNQEAEKNAI
+582 NDTAI
-592 KYSKDIEKT
+592 KYAKNYDKKGKNFFSWNTPDYIKT
-601 VNNDISEY
+601 SSNLLLYQAAQSD
-609 NRNRTLSNINAA
+609 TLKQQAK
-621 TSVQSNIKRG
+621 V
-631 AESDAEKYKEKLLE
+631 DLLN

-667 KETLESL
+667 KETLEGL

-723 LAEKFPVL
+723 LAEKFPAL

-751 AKDETSGLKEE
+751 AKDETSGLKDE

-796 TFSAIAEIGEKFK
+796 TFSTIAEIGEKFK

-843 EQQTASGNLAAADEE
+843 EQQTASGNLADADEE

-872 SAVAHDVVKSAKIDN
+872 SAVAHDMVAVQKAKN
-887 AVETVEL
+887 TLE
-894 TDKTI
+894 TI
-899 DEIKALSEE
+899 DLTNKTDEEIIALLMEKDKSL
-908 SDGAFSAEEA
+908 SAEEA
-918 LQALLQKK
+918 MKALLERKK
-926 LQLNE
+926 ELNG
-931 IKINTADDVAQ
+931 IKINTDDDIAA
-942 IENIARAAGASIGA
+942 IENLAIMADTGRIA
-956 LAELAKAK
+956 LENLAKAK
-964 ALLSKDNLSIGDLK
+964 YLWANGSFLDNWKATSKDGNGDK
-978 QLDNLQLQLRNG
+978 DDILDFKL
-990 TYDFGFS
+990 
-997 KNFSTTPTVTSKA
+997 TTPKITAPSSK
-1010 DKKGGG
+1010 KSGG

-1030 RNDLQYQLDKELI
+1030 RDDLQYQLDKELI

-1069 VDAEIAKGRKKLSEE
+1069 VDAEIAKGRRKLAEE

-1139 YLEFYEAVQNADFL
+1139 YSEFYEAVQNADFL

-1160 LLREYSEDITDCDK
+1160 LLREYSNNITDCDK
-1174 GIRQKKKEILDN
+1174 GIRQKKKEVLDN

-1273 SKHNDTE
+1273 SKHGDTE

-1285 RVMNRIEEAYQ
+1285 RVINRIEEAYQ
-1296 NGIIGNK
+1296 NGTIGNK

-1443 ALKTEKKLKLEKLDE
+1443 ALKAEKKLKLEKLDE

-1509 TLATPIQ
+1509 ALATPIQ

-1551 ASVKQYISADRKTPW
+1551 ASVKQFISADRKTPW
-1566 QIARGLNKTISS
+1566 QIARGLSKTISS

>member
-1 MAEETQGVHYRLT
+1 MAEEIQGVHYRLT

-34 KNETQALKDKEKE
+34 RNETQALKDKEKE

-115 ETLANGLNLIKGIV
+115 ETLANGLKLIKGIV

-270 VSKGAVG
+270 VSKGSVG

-353 EFAQNIGEDIASV
+353 DFAQNIGEDIASV

-422 AVKANGITY
+422 AVKAKGITY

-520 MSETKDKITETKDK
+520 MSETKDKITDTKDK

-573 ELLRQKQKI
+573 ELLREKEKLTAKKQ
-582 QNQEAEKNAI
+582 NDTAI
-592 KYSKDIEKT
+592 KYAKNYEKAKKGEAVWAWEDDDYDDIQTQLAFLKSGNE
-601 VNNDISEY
+601 S
-609 NRNRTLSNINAA
+609 NRDNAK
-621 TSVQSNIKRG
+621 I
-631 AESDAEKYKEKLLE
+631 KLLDY
-645 TRKTARENL
+645 RKTARENL
-654 LNITGTDEDAQKA
+654 LNITGTDEEATKA
-667 KETLESL
+667 KETLQGL
-674 IDTIEKAVY
+674 IDKINEAIYTE
-683 SAEELNK
+683 EELNK

-723 LAEKFPVL
+723 LAEKFPAL

-776 GNAIGTLSEG
+776 RNAIGTLSEG

-796 TFSAIAEIGEKFK
+796 TFSTIAEIGEKFK

-843 EQQTASGNLAAADEE
+843 EQQTASGNLADADEE

-872 SAVAHDVVKSAKIDN
+872 SAVAHDMVAVQKAKN
-887 AVETVEL
+887 TLE
-894 TDKTI
+894 TI
-899 DEIKALSEE
+899 DLTNKTDEEIIALLMEKDKSL
-908 SDGAFSAEEA
+908 SAEEA
-918 LQALLQKK
+918 MKALLERKK
-926 LQLNE
+926 ELNG
-931 IKINTADDVAQ
+931 IKINTDDDIAA
-942 IENIARAAGASIGA
+942 IENLAIMADTGRIA
-956 LAELAKAK
+956 LENLAKAK
-964 ALLSKDNLSIGDLK
+964 YLWANGSFLDNWKATSKDGNSDKDDI
-978 QLDNLQLQLRNG
+978 LDFKL
-990 TYDFGFS
+990 
-997 KNFSTTPTVTSKA
+997 TTPKITSPSS
-1010 DKKGGG
+1010 KKSGG

-1153 TADEKDE
+1153 AADEKDE
-1160 LLREYSEDITDCDK
+1160 LLREYSDNITDCDK
-1174 GIRQKKKEILDN
+1174 GIRQKKKEVLDD
-1186 ELSDYEAYLDER
+1186 ELSDYETYLDER
-1198 EFYGKSSAEEEAE
+1198 EFYGKSSAEEEVE

-1331 EARLKNVYKSEYE
+1331 ETRLKNVYKSEYE

-1443 ALKTEKKLKLEKLDE
+1443 ALKAEKKLKLEKLDE

-1482 SSIDLAAAIHDNLDL
+1482 RSIDLAAAIHDNLDL

-1509 TLATPIQ
+1509 ALATPIQ

>member
-101 RETASAAKEAANGT
+101 RETASAADKATDST
-115 ETLANGLNLIKGIV
+115 ETLANGLKLIKGII

-270 VSKGAVG
+270 VSKGSVG

-386 GAGAWLTYKTA
+386 GAGTWLTYKTA

-409 WGKGLIVTLKALQ
+409 WSKGLIVTLKALQ

-573 ELLRQKQKI
+573 ELLREKEKLTAKKQ
-582 QNQEAEKNAI
+582 NDTAI
-592 KYSKDIEKT
+592 KYAKRAEGVAYNEEIDAHIRGYTGET
-601 VNNDISEY
+601 VSEST
-609 NRNRTLSNINAA
+609 RDNAK
-621 TSVQSNIKRG
+621 I
-631 AESDAEKYKEKLLE
+631 KLLDY
-645 TRKTARENL
+645 RKTARENL
-654 LNITGTDEDAQKA
+654 LNITGTDEEATKA
-667 KETLESL
+667 KETLQGL
-674 IDTIEKAVY
+674 IDKINEAIYTE
-683 SAEELNK
+683 EELNK

-723 LAEKFPVL
+723 LAEKFPAL

-751 AKDETSGLKEE
+751 AKDETSGLKDE

-786 FKEISKDGKL
+786 FKEISKDGRL
-796 TFSAIAEIGEKFK
+796 TFSTIAEIGEKFK

-872 SAVAHDVVKSAKIDN
+872 SAVAHDMVAVQKAKN
-887 AVETVEL
+887 TLE
-894 TDKTI
+894 TI
-899 DEIKALSEE
+899 DLTNKTDEEIIALLMEKDKSL
-908 SDGAFSAEEA
+908 SAEEA
-918 LQALLQKK
+918 MKALLERKK
-926 LQLNE
+926 ELNG
-931 IKINTADDVAQ
+931 IKINTDDDIAA
-942 IENIARAAGASIGA
+942 IENLAIMADTGRIA
-956 LAELAKAK
+956 LENLAKAK
-964 ALLSKDNLSIGDLK
+964 YLWANGSFLDNWKATSKDGNGDK
-978 QLDNLQLQLRNG
+978 DDILDFKL
-990 TYDFGFS
+990 
-997 KNFSTTPTVTSKA
+997 TTPKITSPSS
-1010 DKKGGG
+1010 KK
-1016 SKSSSK
+1016 SSSSSK

-1153 TADEKDE
+1153 AADEKDE

-1174 GIRQKKKEILDN
+1174 GIRQKKKEVLDD

-1198 EFYGKSSAEEEAE
+1198 EFYGKSSAEEEVE

-1509 TLATPIQ
+1509 ALATPIQ

>member
-34 KNETQALKDKEKE
+34 KNETQALKDREKE

-115 ETLANGLNLIKGIV
+115 ETLANGLKLIKGIV

-305 MGGKL
+305 MSGKL

-341 ALDRMSEDGSLD
+341 ALDRMSEDGTLD

-422 AVKANGITY
+422 TVKAKGITF

-476 FNAVL
+476 FNATL
-481 LANPVTWIV
+481 LASPVTWVV

-509 AADKTKKLNEE
+509 AADKTKKLNDE
-520 MSETKDKITETKDK
+520 MSETKDKITDTKDK

-573 ELLRQKQKI
+573 ELLREKEKLTAKE
-582 QNQEAEKNAI
+582 QNDAAI
-592 KYSKDIEKT
+592 KYAKTQEKSY
-601 VNNDISEY
+601 ISFGKTNHKNY
-609 NRNRTLSNINAA
+609 GDTQHYLYMYQN
-621 TSVQSNIKRG
+621 
-631 AESDAEKYKEKLLE
+631 ESSSDTQRQQAKVDLLN

-654 LNITGTDEDAQKA
+654 LNITGTDKDAQKA
-667 KETLESL
+667 KETLEGL
-674 IDTIEKAVY
+674 IDTIEKVVY

-723 LAEKFPVL
+723 LAEKFPAL

-843 EQQTASGNLAAADEE
+843 EQQTASGNLADADEE

-872 SAVAHDVVKSAKIDN
+872 SAVAHDMVAVQKAKN
-887 AVETVEL
+887 TLE
-894 TDKTI
+894 TI
-899 DEIKALSEE
+899 DLTNKTDEEIIALLMEKDKSL
-908 SDGAFSAEEA
+908 SAEEA
-918 LQALLQKK
+918 MKALLERKK
-926 LQLNE
+926 ELNG
-931 IKINTADDVAQ
+931 IKINTDDDIAA
-942 IENIARAAGASIGA
+942 IENLAIMADTGRIA
-956 LAELAKAK
+956 LENLAKAK
-964 ALLSKDNLSIGDLK
+964 YLWANGSFLDNWKATSKDGNGDK
-978 QLDNLQLQLRNG
+978 DDILDFKL
-990 TYDFGFS
+990 
-997 KNFSTTPTVTSKA
+997 TTPKITSPSS
-1010 DKKGGG
+1010 KKSGG

-1064 EDWKK
+1064 SDWKK

-1153 TADEKDE
+1153 TAEEKDE
-1160 LLREYSEDITDCDK
+1160 LLREYSENITDCDK
-1174 GIRQKKKEILDN
+1174 GIRQKKKEVLDN

-1321 SSTQKAIEAE
+1321 SSTEKAIEAE
-1331 EARLKNVYKSEYE
+1331 ETRLKNVYKSEYE

-1464 SVTQSRIDAMSKR
+1464 SVTQSRIAAMTKR

-1497 RRFEE
+1497 KRFEE

-1509 TLATPIQ
+1509 ALATPIQ

-1531 MTASERGSVTYNT
+1531 MTASERGAVTYNT
-1544 RNVYNNN
+1544 NNVYNNN
-1551 ASVKQYISADRKTPW
+1551 ASVKQFISADRKTPW

>member
-34 KNETQALKDKEKE
+34 KNETQALKDREKE

-60 ENSKRAKELRK
+60 ENSKRAKELKK

-115 ETLANGLNLIKGIV
+115 KTLANGLKLIKGIA

-305 MGGKL
+305 MSGKL

-386 GAGAWLTYKTA
+386 GAGAWLTYKAA

-409 WGKGLIVTLKALQ
+409 WGKGLIATLKALQ
-422 AVKANGITY
+422 AVKNAGITY

-438 ILGEQGAIKA
+438 ILGEQGAIQA
-448 CSAAGIKD
+448 CSKADLKD
-456 IAMKGAQV
+456 ITIKGAQV

-476 FNAVL
+476 FNATL
-481 LANPVTWIV
+481 LASPVTWVV

-509 AADKTKKLNEE
+509 AADKTKKLNDE
-520 MSETKDKITETKDK
+520 MSETKDKITDTKDK
-534 LTEVDKKMAELQKKG
+534 LSEVDKKMAELQKKG

-573 ELLRQKQKI
+573 ELLREKEKLTAKKQ
-582 QNQEAEKNAI
+582 NDTAI
-592 KYSKDIEKT
+592 KYAKNYEKAKKGEAVWAWEDDDYDDIQTQLAFLKSGNE
-601 VNNDISEY
+601 S
-609 NRNRTLSNINAA
+609 NRDNAK
-621 TSVQSNIKRG
+621 I
-631 AESDAEKYKEKLLE
+631 KLLDY
-645 TRKTARENL
+645 RKTARENL
-654 LNITGTDEDAQKA
+654 LNITGTDEEATKA
-667 KETLESL
+667 KETLQGL
-674 IDTIEKAVY
+674 IDKINEAIYTE
-683 SAEELNK
+683 EELNK

-695 LLEENNRLSDAVEKL
+695 LLEENNKLSDAVEKL

-715 VTADDVNA
+715 VTANDVNA
-723 LAEKFPVL
+723 LAEKFPAL

-776 GNAIGTLSEG
+776 GNAIRTLSEG

-796 TFSAIAEIGEKFK
+796 TFSTIAEIGEKFN

-843 EQQTASGNLAAADEE
+843 EQQTASGNLADADEE

-872 SAVAHDVVKSAKIDN
+872 SAVAHDMVKSAKMDN

-908 SDGAFSAEEA
+908 SDGAFSTEEA

-942 IENIARAAGASIGA
+942 IENIARAAGASIGV
-956 LAELAKAK
+956 LAELARVKT
-964 ALLSKDNLSIGDLK
+964 LLSKDNLSIGDLK
-978 QLDNLQLQLRNG
+978 QIDNLQLQLKNG

-997 KNFSTTPTVTSKA
+997 EKTSTTPTVTSKA
-1010 DKKGGG
+1010 DKKSGG

-1030 RNDLQYQLDKELI
+1030 RDDLQYQLDKELI

-1069 VDAEIAKGRKKLSEE
+1069 VDAEIAKGRRKLAEE

-1160 LLREYSEDITDCDK
+1160 LLREYSDKITDCDK
-1174 GIRQKKKEILDN
+1174 GIRQKKKEVLDN

-1296 NGIIGNK
+1296 NGTIGNK

-1309 ETWGDKLYESVK
+1309 GTWGDKLYESVK
-1321 SSTQKAIEAE
+1321 SSTEKAIEAE
-1331 EARLKNVYKSEYE
+1331 ETRLKNVYKSEYE

-1443 ALKTEKKLKLEKLDE
+1443 ALKAEKKLKLEKLDE

-1464 SVTQSRIDAMSKR
+1464 SVTQSRIDAMTKR

-1509 TLATPIQ
+1509 ALATPIQ

>member
-34 KNETQALKDKEKE
+34 KNETQALKDREKE

-115 ETLANGLNLIKGIV
+115 ETLANGLKLIKGIV

-305 MGGKL
+305 MSGKL

-422 AVKANGITY
+422 AVKAKGITY

-438 ILGEQGAIKA
+438 ILGEQGAIQA
-448 CSAAGIKD
+448 CSKAHLKD
-456 IAMKGAQV
+456 ITIKGAQV

-481 LANPVTWIV
+481 LASPVTWVV

-500 AAYSMASGN
+500 AAYSMASEK
-509 AADKTKKLNEE
+509 AANKTKKLNEE
-520 MSETKDKITETKDK
+520 MSETKDEITETKDN
-534 LTEVDKKMAELQKKG
+534 LSEVDKKMAELQKKG

-609 NRNRTLSNINAA
+609 NRNRTLSNINAT

-723 LAEKFPVL
+723 LAEKFPAL

-796 TFSAIAEIGEKFK
+796 TFSTIAEIGEKFN

-843 EQQTASGNLAAADEE
+843 EQQTASGNLADADEE

-872 SAVAHDVVKSAKIDN
+872 SAVAHDMVAVQKAKN
-887 AVETVEL
+887 TLE
-894 TDKTI
+894 TI
-899 DEIKALSEE
+899 DLTNKTDEEIIALLMEKDKSL
-908 SDGAFSAEEA
+908 SAEEA
-918 LQALLQKK
+918 MKALLERKK
-926 LQLNE
+926 ELNG
-931 IKINTADDVAQ
+931 IKINTDDDIAA
-942 IENIARAAGASIGA
+942 IENLAIMADTGRIA
-956 LAELAKAK
+956 LENLAKAK
-964 ALLSKDNLSIGDLK
+964 YLWANGSFLDNWKATSKDGNSDKDDI
-978 QLDNLQLQLRNG
+978 LDFKL
-990 TYDFGFS
+990 
-997 KNFSTTPTVTSKA
+997 TTPKITSPSS
-1010 DKKGGG
+1010 KKSGG

-1160 LLREYSEDITDCDK
+1160 LLREYSDNITDCDK
-1174 GIRQKKKEILDN
+1174 GIRQKKKEVLDD

-1198 EFYGKSSAEEEAE
+1198 EFYGKSSAEEEVE

-1296 NGIIGNK
+1296 NGTIGDK

-1321 SSTQKAIEAE
+1321 SSTEKAIEAE
-1331 EARLKNVYKSEYE
+1331 ETRLKNVYKSEYE

-1464 SVTQSRIDAMSKR
+1464 SVTQSRIDAMTKR

-1509 TLATPIQ
+1509 ALATPIQ

-1531 MTASERGSVTYNT
+1531 MTASERGAVTYNT

>member
-101 RETASAAKEAANGT
+101 RETASAADKATDSTKA
-115 ETLANGLNLIKGIV
+115 LANGLNLIKGIV

-270 VSKGAVG
+270 VSKGSVG

-336 EEVIS
+336 EDVIS

-422 AVKANGITY
+422 AVKAKGITY

-481 LANPVTWIV
+481 LANPVTWVV

-573 ELLRQKQKI
+573 ELLREKEKLTAKE
-582 QNQEAEKNAI
+582 QNNTAI
-592 KYSKDIEKT
+592 KYAKRAEGVAYNEEIDAHIRGYTGET
-601 VNNDISEY
+601 VSEST
-609 NRNRTLSNINAA
+609 RDNAK
-621 TSVQSNIKRG
+621 I
-631 AESDAEKYKEKLLE
+631 KLLDY
-645 TRKTARENL
+645 RKTARENL
-654 LNITGTDEDAQKA
+654 LNITGTDEEATKA
-667 KETLESL
+667 KETLQGL
-674 IDTIEKAVY
+674 IDKINEAIYTE
-683 SAEELNK
+683 EELNK

-695 LLEENNRLSDAVEKL
+695 LLEENNKLSDAVEKL

-723 LAEKFPVL
+723 LAEKFPAL

-751 AKDETSGLKEE
+751 AKDETSGLKDE

-796 TFSAIAEIGEKFK
+796 TFSTIAEIGEKFN

-843 EQQTASGNLAAADEE
+843 EQQIASGNLADADEE

-872 SAVAHDVVKSAKIDN
+872 SAVAHDMVAVQKAKN
-887 AVETVEL
+887 TLE
-894 TDKTI
+894 TI
-899 DEIKALSEE
+899 DLTNKTDEEIIALLMEKDKSL
-908 SDGAFSAEEA
+908 SAEEA
-918 LQALLQKK
+918 MKALLERKK
-926 LQLNE
+926 ELNG
-931 IKINTADDVAQ
+931 IKINTDDDIAA
-942 IENIARAAGASIGA
+942 IENLAIMADTGRIA
-956 LAELAKAK
+956 LENLAKAK
-964 ALLSKDNLSIGDLK
+964 YLWANGSFLDNWKATSKDGNGDK
-978 QLDNLQLQLRNG
+978 DDILDFKL
-990 TYDFGFS
+990 
-997 KNFSTTPTVTSKA
+997 TTPKITSPSS
-1010 DKKGGG
+1010 KK
-1016 SKSSSK
+1016 SSSSSK

-1153 TADEKDE
+1153 AADEKDE
-1160 LLREYSEDITDCDK
+1160 LLREYSDNITDCDK
-1174 GIRQKKKEILDN
+1174 GIRQKKKEVLDD

-1198 EFYGKSSAEEEAE
+1198 EFYGKSSAEEEVE

-1362 KERSAMENYYDSEI
+1362 KERSAMEDYYDSEI

-1509 TLATPIQ
+1509 ALATPIQ

>member
-34 KNETQALKDKEKE
+34 RNETQALKDKEKE

-71 SLNDNRAEQARL
+71 SLNDNRTEQARL

-115 ETLANGLNLIKGIV
+115 ETLANGLKLIKGIV

-305 MGGKL
+305 MSGKL

-422 AVKANGITY
+422 TVKAKGITF

-448 CSAAGIKD
+448 CSKAHLKD
-456 IAMKGAQV
+456 ITIKGAQV

-481 LANPVTWIV
+481 LASPVTWVV

-500 AAYSMASGN
+500 AAYSMASEK
-509 AADKTKKLNEE
+509 AANKTKKLNDE
-520 MSETKDKITETKDK
+520 MSETKDKITDTKDK
-534 LTEVDKKMAELQKKG
+534 LSEVDKKMAELQKKG

-573 ELLRQKQKI
+573 ELLREKEKLTAKE
-582 QNQEAEKNAI
+582 QNDAAI
-592 KYSKDIEKT
+592 KYAKNYEKAKKGEAVWAWEDDDYDDIQTQLAFLKSGNE
-601 VNNDISEY
+601 S
-609 NRNRTLSNINAA
+609 NRDNAK
-621 TSVQSNIKRG
+621 I
-631 AESDAEKYKEKLLE
+631 KLLDY
-645 TRKTARENL
+645 RKTARENL
-654 LNITGTDEDAQKA
+654 LNITGTDEEATKA
-667 KETLESL
+667 KETLQGL
-674 IDTIEKAVY
+674 IDKINEAIYTE
-683 SAEELNK
+683 EELNK

-723 LAEKFPVL
+723 LTEKFPAL

-796 TFSAIAEIGEKFK
+796 TFSTIAEIGEKFN

-843 EQQTASGNLAAADEE
+843 EQQTASGNLADADEE

-872 SAVAHDVVKSAKIDN
+872 SAVAHDMVAVQKAKN
-887 AVETVEL
+887 TLE
-894 TDKTI
+894 TI
-899 DEIKALSEE
+899 DLTNKTDEEIIALLMEKDKSL
-908 SDGAFSAEEA
+908 SAEEA
-918 LQALLQKK
+918 MKALLERKK
-926 LQLNE
+926 ELNG
-931 IKINTADDVAQ
+931 IKINTDDDIAA
-942 IENIARAAGASIGA
+942 IENLAIMADTGRIA
-956 LAELAKAK
+956 LENLAKAK
-964 ALLSKDNLSIGDLK
+964 YLWANGSFLDNWKATSKDGNSDKDDI
-978 QLDNLQLQLRNG
+978 LDFKL
-990 TYDFGFS
+990 
-997 KNFSTTPTVTSKA
+997 TTPKITSPSS
-1010 DKKGGG
+1010 KKSGG

-1153 TADEKDE
+1153 AADEKDE
-1160 LLREYSEDITDCDK
+1160 LLREYSNNITDCDK
-1174 GIRQKKKEILDN
+1174 GIRQKKKEVLDD
-1186 ELSDYEAYLDER
+1186 ELSDYETYLDER
-1198 EFYGKSSAEEEAE
+1198 EFYGKPSAEEEVE

-1321 SSTQKAIEAE
+1321 SSTEKAIEAE
-1331 EARLKNVYKSEYE
+1331 ETRLKNVYKSEYE

-1509 TLATPIQ
+1509 ALATPIQ

-1551 ASVKQYISADRKTPW
+1551 ASVKQFISADRKTPW

>member
-101 RETASAAKEAANGT
+101 RETASAADKATDST
-115 ETLANGLNLIKGIV
+115 ETLANGLKLIKGII

-270 VSKGAVG
+270 VSKGSVG

-386 GAGAWLTYKTA
+386 GAGTWLTYKTA

-409 WGKGLIVTLKALQ
+409 WSKGLIVTLKALQ

-573 ELLRQKQKI
+573 ELLREKEKLTAKKQ
-582 QNQEAEKNAI
+582 NDTAI
-592 KYSKDIEKT
+592 KYAKNYEKAKKGEAVWAWEDDDYDDIQTQLAFLKSGNE
-601 VNNDISEY
+601 S
-609 NRNRTLSNINAA
+609 NRDNAK
-621 TSVQSNIKRG
+621 I
-631 AESDAEKYKEKLLE
+631 KLLDY
-645 TRKTARENL
+645 RKTARENL
-654 LNITGTDEDAQKA
+654 LNITGTDEEATKA
-667 KETLESL
+667 KETLQGL
-674 IDTIEKAVY
+674 IDKINEAIYTE
-683 SAEELNK
+683 EELNK

-723 LAEKFPVL
+723 LAEKFPAL

-796 TFSAIAEIGEKFK
+796 TFSTIAEIGEKFK

-843 EQQTASGNLAAADEE
+843 EQQTASGNLADADEE

-872 SAVAHDVVKSAKIDN
+872 SAVAHDMVAVQKAKN
-887 AVETVEL
+887 TLE
-894 TDKTI
+894 TI
-899 DEIKALSEE
+899 DLTNKTDEEIIALLMEKDKSL
-908 SDGAFSAEEA
+908 SAEEA
-918 LQALLQKK
+918 MKALLERKK
-926 LQLNE
+926 ELNG
-931 IKINTADDVAQ
+931 IKINTDDDIAA
-942 IENIARAAGASIGA
+942 IENLAIMADTGRIA
-956 LAELAKAK
+956 LENLAKAK
-964 ALLSKDNLSIGDLK
+964 YLWANGSFLDNWKATSKDGNSDKDDI
-978 QLDNLQLQLRNG
+978 LDFKL
-990 TYDFGFS
+990 
-997 KNFSTTPTVTSKA
+997 TTPKITSPSS
-1010 DKKGGG
+1010 KKSGG

-1153 TADEKDE
+1153 AADEKDE

-1174 GIRQKKKEILDN
+1174 GIRQKKKEVLDD

-1198 EFYGKSSAEEEAE
+1198 EFYGKSSAEEEVE

-1509 TLATPIQ
+1509 ALATPIQ

>member
-47 LTAELKTVSEKYG
+47 LIAELKTVSEKYG
-60 ENSKRAKELRK
+60 ENSKRAKELKK
-71 SLNDNRAEQARL
+71 SLNDNRAEQVRL

-115 ETLANGLNLIKGIV
+115 ETLANGLKLIKGIV

-163 KADKLMSDLEKF
+163 KADKLMNDLEKF

-305 MGGKL
+305 MSGKL

-341 ALDRMSEDGSLD
+341 ALDRMSEDGTLD

-386 GAGAWLTYKTA
+386 GAGAWLTYKAA

-409 WGKGLIVTLKALQ
+409 WGKGLIATLKALQ
-422 AVKANGITY
+422 TVKNAGITY

-438 ILGEQGAIKA
+438 ILGEKVAIQA
-448 CSAAGIKD
+448 CSDAGLKD
-456 IAMKGAQV
+456 IAMKGAQI

-476 FNAVL
+476 FNATL
-481 LANPVTWIV
+481 LASPVMWVV

-520 MSETKDKITETKDK
+520 MSETKDKITDTKDK
-534 LTEVDKKMAELQKKG
+534 LSEVDKKMAELQKKG

-573 ELLRQKQKI
+573 ELLKQKQKV
-582 QNQEAEKNAI
+582 QDQEAEKNAI
-592 KYSKDIEKT
+592 KYSKGIEKT
-601 VNNDISEY
+601 VNNDIAEY
-609 NRNRTLSNINAA
+609 YRNRTLSNINAVN
-621 TSVQSNIKRG
+621 SVQSNMKRG
-631 AESDAEKYKEKLLE
+631 AKSTAEKNKEDLLE

-654 LNITGTDEDAQKA
+654 LNITGTDEEANKA
-667 KETLESL
+667 KETLQGL
-674 IDTIEKAVY
+674 IDKINEAIYTE
-683 SAEELNK
+683 EELNK

-695 LLEENNRLSDAVEKL
+695 LLEENNNLSAAVEKL

-723 LAEKFPVL
+723 LAEKFPAL

-796 TFSAIAEIGEKFK
+796 TFSTIAEIGEKFK

-843 EQQTASGNLAAADEE
+843 EQQTASGNLADADEE

-872 SAVAHDVVKSAKIDN
+872 SAVAHDMAAVQKAKN
-887 AVETVEL
+887 TLE
-894 TDKTI
+894 TI
-899 DEIKALSEE
+899 DLTNKTDEEIIALLMEKDKSL
-908 SDGAFSAEEA
+908 SAEEA
-918 LQALLQKK
+918 MKALLERKK
-926 LQLNE
+926 ELNG
-931 IKINTADDVAQ
+931 IKINTDDDITA
-942 IENIARAAGASIGA
+942 IENLAIMADTGRIA
-956 LAELAKAK
+956 LENLAKAK
-964 ALLSKDNLSIGDLK
+964 YLWANGSFLDNWKATSKDGNSDKDDI
-978 QLDNLQLQLRNG
+978 LDFKL
-990 TYDFGFS
+990 
-997 KNFSTTPTVTSKA
+997 TTPQITSPSSNK
-1010 DKKGGG
+1010 
-1016 SKSSSK
+1016 SSSSSK

-1030 RNDLQYQLDKELI
+1030 RDDLQYQLDKELI

-1064 EDWKK
+1064 SDWKK
-1069 VDAEIAKGRKKLSEE
+1069 VDAEIAKGRKKLAEE

-1092 RKKRVSAFKEE
+1092 RKKRISSFKEE
-1103 NERKLSDIDG
+1103 NERKLSDIDS

-1139 YLEFYEAVQNADFL
+1139 YSEFYEAVQNADFL
-1153 TADEKDE
+1153 TAEEKDE
-1160 LLREYSEDITDCDK
+1160 LLREYSDKITDCDK
-1174 GIRQKKKEILDN
+1174 GIRQKKKEVLDN

-1211 TYQKCIDKIKEAYA
+1211 TYKKCIDKIKEAYA

-1236 YMKNYNM
+1236 YMKKYNM

-1273 SKHNDTE
+1273 SKHGDTE

-1285 RVMNRIEEAYQ
+1285 RVINRIEEAYQ
-1296 NGIIGNK
+1296 NGTIGNK

-1321 SSTQKAIEAE
+1321 SSTEKAIEAE

-1443 ALKTEKKLKLEKLDE
+1443 ALKAEKKLKLEKLDE

-1464 SVTQSRIDAMSKR
+1464 NVTQSRIDAMTKR

-1497 RRFEE
+1497 KRFEE

-1509 TLATPIQ
+1509 ALATPIQ

-1531 MTASERGSVTYNT
+1531 MTASERGAVTYNT
-1544 RNVYNNN
+1544 NNVYNNN
-1551 ASVKQYISADRKTPW
+1551 ASVKQFISADRKTPW